1 MKIKVLLTI
10 LAGLFLFGTGNAQTP
25 GVQFV
30 PTSTKDASDEKVD
43 PARVKGYLLGPG
55 DQINIEVPG
64 EPEFKFSALTIDD
77 EGRLEVPYIDHPII
91 AQCRTERDIRAEITK
106 DWEKYLKNPQV
117 NLGVVEYGKSRPE
130 AMIYGEVRSAT
141 KVKVMNKKT
150 LSELIAFAGGVTD
163 DAAGVVQVSR
173 PQPPVCADKDELA
186 KWTADA
192 TVANGIPSRSYS
204 LSAVMSGQT
213 DSNPIIY
220 PGDIVQVP
228 RALPVW
234 VTGEIANPQGIWI
247 KENGL
252 SLTEA
257 IAKLGGLRQGAKTK
271 DIKIYRLKEAGK
283 SELKDRD
290 TLSANYDMIKKG
302 QQKDIMLRPYDIV
315 EIDQAKDSMAM
326 SILKIAI
333 GAGKSTMTSVTQGVG
348 YHVWY

>member
-163 DAAGVVQVSR
+163 DAAGGVQVSR
-173 PQPPVCADKDELA
+173 PQPP
-186 KWTADA
+186 
-192 TVANGIPSRSYS
+192 
-204 LSAVMSGQT
+204 
-213 DSNPIIY
+213 
-220 PGDIVQVP
+220 GD
-228 RALPVW
+228 R
-234 VTGEIANPQGIWI
+234 
-247 KENGL
+247 
-252 SLTEA
+252 
-257 IAKLGGLRQGAKTK
+257 
-271 DIKIYRLKEAGK
+271 
-283 SELKDRD
+283 
-290 TLSANYDMIKKG
+290 
-302 QQKDIMLRPYDIV
+302 
-315 EIDQAKDSMAM
+315 
-326 SILKIAI
+326 
-333 GAGKSTMTSVTQGVG
+333 KST
-348 YHVWY
+348 